1 MRRIRTKWGKNGKQR
16 SIADNASAAAFIS
29 WRIAQDALLELE
41 NEDYQTDSLNQRM
54 DVVVEF
60 VIFLAHLTDRIT
72 FETMSEEERQE
83 FVVTMVKHLARMH
96 QSSMEDIA
104 GIKDYKDD
112 FINLVNERMSD
123 YSEMPFE
130 EGEPSFVM
138 RRYLGTK
145 VQEVMGERHNKWI
158 ETQVLEINAP
168 AAIKQLKK
176 ALDDLYKPAF

>member
-1 MRRIRTKWGKNGKQR
+1 MRMKSKWGKNGKQR

-29 WRIAQDALLELE
+29 WRIAQDALLDLE
-41 NEDYQTDSLNQRM
+41 NEDYQTDSLSQRM

-60 VIFLAHLTDRIT
+60 VIFLAHLADRIT
-72 FETMSEEERQE
+72 FERMSEQEREEL
-83 FVVTMVKHLARMH
+83 VVTMVKHLARMH
-96 QSSMEDIA
+96 QSSMEDID
-104 GIKDYKDD
+104 GIKDYKED
-112 FINLVNERMSD
+112 FINLVNERMAD
-123 YSEMPFE
+123 YADMPFE

-145 VQEVMGERHNKWI
+145 VQQVMGERHNKWI

-168 AAIKQLKK
+168 TAIKHLKK